1 MQSFRLETTLQSYPV
16 STAEREEIKFE
27 DQLGASIAIYHELTS
42 FGVKT
47 IEFYRTVK
55 EKKTTSMCILALL
68 LQ

>member
-1 MQSFRLETTLQSYPV
+1 METTLQSYPV

-55 EKKTTSMCILALL
+55 EKKKHLYVHPSFVTTII
-68 LQ
+68 

>member
-1 MQSFRLETTLQSYPV
+1 METTLQSYPV

-47 IEFYRTVK
+47 TEFYRTVK
-55 EKKTTSMCILALL
+55 EEKKPPLCAS
-68 LQ
+68 